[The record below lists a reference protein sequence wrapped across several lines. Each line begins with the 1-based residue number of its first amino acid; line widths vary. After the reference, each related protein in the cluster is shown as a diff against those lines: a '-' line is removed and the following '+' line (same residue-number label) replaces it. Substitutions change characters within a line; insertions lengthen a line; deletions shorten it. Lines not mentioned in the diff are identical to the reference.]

1 MKKYLTL
8 AAGFLATISFGQ
20 CTIVG
25 SSTIKINETAP
36 FSVNAKA
43 QCEECYS
50 WKPSP
55 DQNFTVDGN
64 TKSNVINVKAA
75 NPGQGTISVSILSDK
90 GLLQCEKTIDVFD
103 AKQDLTDKNCGVFI
117 DDFKEVKVTESVISF
132 FPNENSNDY
141 LYKWAVTYINGDT
154 QESTEKIPQFFFSDI
169 NYITSVKL
177 KITTK
182 TPLCSVT
189 LSKKFE
195 QSYWK
200 PTSANFGSIEQKAYS
215 QGSYSDYVKK
225 DNINNG
231 QK

>member
-1 MKKYLTL
+1 M
-8 AAGFLATISFGQ
+8 
-20 CTIVG
+20 
-25 SSTIKINETAP
+25 
-36 FSVNAKA
+36 
-43 QCEECYS
+43 
-50 WKPSP
+50 
-55 DQNFTVDGN
+55 
-64 TKSNVINVKAA
+64 INVKAA

-169 NYITSVKL
+169 NYITLVKL
-177 KITTK
+177 KIMTK
-182 TPLCSVT
+182 SQLCSVT